1 MTCLAVSGCA
11 HCPARPERLGRICL
25 AFNNLLVLIG
35 LLCATAPLPL
45 SGQKKSV
52 YAPAGR
58 NLLRMPGLAAAAQ
71 KGPRVLFAPSGL
83 HPIKQLRRERYGNAR
98 RLAQL
103 DETKPVSTGRT
114 KRPLK
119 RRFSFVPGAARFL
132 LPRQKKMW
140 GAWNLFSIDIRSG
153 AGYSEMQEK
162 RLCGGPFWTLITGT
176 APLAPVIVYRV
187 V

>member
-1 MTCLAVSGCA
+1 MAVSGCA

-103 DETKPVSTGRT
+103 DETKPICSGRT

-132 LPRQKKMW
+132 LTRQKKMW
-140 GAWNLFSIDIRSG
+140 GAFLAPKRCPPTPGTALVLSKKERIRSRRKRRDLVPRRAAPEHPG
-153 AGYSEMQEK
+153 TDAG
-162 RLCGGPFWTLITGT
+162 
-176 APLAPVIVYRV
+176 
-187 V
+187 